1 MTEVPDEDQTR
12 REDVG
17 ARDPVAGDV
26 ARELEPDLEAQ
37 GDSERPREAEP
48 ARDAGYET

>member
-1 MTEVPDEDQTR
+1 MTEVPEDDQSR

-26 ARELEPDLEAQ
+26 ARELEPDLDPQDDA
-37 GDSERPREAEP
+37 ERPREAER